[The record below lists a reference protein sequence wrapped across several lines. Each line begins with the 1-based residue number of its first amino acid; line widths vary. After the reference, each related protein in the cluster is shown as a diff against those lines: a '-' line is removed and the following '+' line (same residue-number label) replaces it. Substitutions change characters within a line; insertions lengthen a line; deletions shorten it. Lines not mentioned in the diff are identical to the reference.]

1 MDFLF
6 VGTMVAMTV
15 IGMAVCSAVLVSF
28 VFSISKERWFRK
40 TVKFIIFILFA
51 GFATVIKVLIV
62 VLRLLKKSVNKVGK
76 WSVN

>member
-6 VGTMVAMTV
+6 AGTMVAMTA

-40 TVKFIIFILFA
+40 TVKFIILILFA
-51 GFATVIKVLIV
+51 GFATVIKVLIA
-62 VLRLLKKSVNKVGK
+62 VLRLVKKSVNKVGK
-76 WSVN
+76 WSIN

>member
-40 TVKFIIFILFA
+40 TVKLVIFILFA
-51 GFATVIKVLIV
+51 GFATIIKVLIA
-62 VLRLLKKSVNKVGK
+62 VLRLIKKSVNKVGK
-76 WSVN
+76 WSIN

>member
-40 TVKFIIFILFA
+40 TVKLVILILFA
-51 GFATVIKVLIV
+51 GFATVIKVLIAI
-62 VLRLLKKSVNKVGK
+62 LRLVKKSVNKVGK

>member
-40 TVKFIIFILFA
+40 AVKLVIFISFA
-51 GFATVIKVLIV
+51 GFATIIKVLIA
-62 VLRLLKKSVNKVGK
+62 VLRLIKKSVNKVGK
-76 WSVN
+76 WSIN

>member
-28 VFSISKERWFRK
+28 LISISKERWFRK
-40 TVKFIIFILFA
+40 TVKLVILILFA
-51 GFATVIKVLIV
+51 GFATVIKVLIAI
-62 VLRLLKKSVNKVGK
+62 LRLVKKSVNKVGK